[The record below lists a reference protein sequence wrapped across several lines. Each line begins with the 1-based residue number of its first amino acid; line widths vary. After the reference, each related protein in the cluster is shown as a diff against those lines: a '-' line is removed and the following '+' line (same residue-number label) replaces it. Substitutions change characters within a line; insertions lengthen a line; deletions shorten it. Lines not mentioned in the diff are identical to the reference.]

1 MARSALAVIS
11 AAAFGCLAGCAAAP
25 PQSNAAVQQQPQAS
39 VLADATPAP
48 GSTVAAPV
56 DRLVLRFS
64 PPARLVEVT
73 VTGPDGTMPM
83 MVTAVGEVP
92 SYELPLAGLGA
103 GEYRVNWRATVQQQ
117 PHEGSFSFTVR

>member
-1 MARSALAVIS
+1 MARSALAIIS
-11 AAAFGCLAGCAAAP
+11 AAAFGYLAGCAAAP
-25 PQSNAAVQQQPQAS
+25 PQGDAAVQQPPQAS
-39 VLADATPAP
+39 VLAGATPAP

-103 GEYRVNWRATVQQQ
+103 GEYRVNWRATVHQQ
-117 PHEGSFSFTVR
+117 PHEGSFSFTAR